1 MPRVRILCLHPLRPQ
16 VTDPVIMKV
25 FRNPDVLWR
34 EEDEHK
40 AQAYEELAKGED
52 VEEIG
57 TSVLFS
63 DGVMLSLN
71 IIGTEIWKQC
81 DGRGVNEIIADLIDR
96 FEVDPDVLRK
106 DAMAFLSELEQ
117 KGFIRYE
124 D

>member
-1 MPRVRILCLHPLRPQ
+1 MR
-16 VTDPVIMKV
+16 V

-34 EEDEHK
+34 EEDEPRS
-40 AQAYEELAKGED
+40 QAYEELSKGED
-52 VEEIG
+52 AGEIG

-71 IIGTEIWKQC
+71 VIGTEIWKRC
-81 DGRGVNEIIADLIDR
+81 DGWSVDEIVADLADC
-96 FEVDPDVLRK
+96 FDVDSDILRK
-106 DAMAFLSELEQ
+106 DTTAFLAELEQ